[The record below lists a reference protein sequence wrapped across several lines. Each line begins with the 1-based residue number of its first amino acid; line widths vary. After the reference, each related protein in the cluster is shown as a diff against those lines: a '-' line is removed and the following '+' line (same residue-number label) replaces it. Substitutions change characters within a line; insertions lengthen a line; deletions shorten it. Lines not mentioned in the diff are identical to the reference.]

1 MESFAFGVR
10 GGALPTSGDPYTGKA
25 VTVTINGTLRFSGE
39 CLAPAAPE
47 YAEHVGWVRM
57 YQCLGLRCLGDW
69 VRHTD
74 SNNGSDRSSYNMSAD
89 NQGSEYIAARAGRT
103 IGQILTDVLTM
114 TVNANALNAYG
125 IGGYTGLPS
134 APGGDRRGPRGA
146 ELDSAGIASRDAAGQ
161 VVDFHAIRYS
171 EVTNF
176 IKSGADVKT
185 VQIRARHSN
194 PALTIGRYAH
204 TDDDRKRKALEKMGD
219 GEEGKGNA

>member
-69 VRHTD
+69 VRRTD

-103 IGQILTDVLTM
+103 IGQILTGVLTM

-134 APGGDRRGPRGA
+134 APALPAATVAD
-146 ELDSAGIASRDAAGQ
+146 LAGLNWIPPASPLETPPVRPSI
-161 VVDFHAIRYS
+161 FTPS
-171 EVTNF
+171 VTH
-176 IKSGADVKT
+176 
-185 VQIRARHSN
+185 R
-194 PALTIGRYAH
+194 
-204 TDDDRKRKALEKMGD
+204 
-219 GEEGKGNA
+219 